1 MKIETIKT
9 VAATVAGTLAMLV
22 VAVVWLLYIAGAF
35 ILAALFF
42 YGIYVLFAQSI
53 GFGLMLIGASVVGGW
68 LLQLAY
74 SLLWAITLATGAGIA
89 GVAVAFDRWKNRRE

>member
-9 VAATVAGTLAMLV
+9 IMETVFGTVVMLV
-22 VAVVWLLYIAGAF
+22 VAVVWLLYGAGAF
-35 ILAALFF
+35 ALAALFF
-42 YGIYVLFAQSI
+42 YGVYVIFAQSI

-74 SLLWAITLATGAGIA
+74 SLLWAITLATGAGVV
-89 GVAVAFDRWKNRRE
+89 GVAVVFDRWKNRRA